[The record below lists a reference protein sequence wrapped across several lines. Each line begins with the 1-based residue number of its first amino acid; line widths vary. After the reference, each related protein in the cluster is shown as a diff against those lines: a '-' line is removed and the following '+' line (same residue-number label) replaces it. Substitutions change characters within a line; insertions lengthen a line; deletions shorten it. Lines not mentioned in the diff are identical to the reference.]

1 MSEEKHSF
9 RMAMLLFYDQQPD
22 LLKVIDQ
29 EELIEYGHLL
39 EILSTFSTIKIPEE
53 VRYRKKARYCLFPL
67 DQWDPLTEI
76 IFKARKIQKD

>member
-39 EILSTFSTIKIPEE
+39 EILSTFSPIKIPEE
-53 VRYRKKARYCLFPL
+53 VRYRKKGTALSLSIRSMGST
-67 DQWDPLTEI
+67 D
-76 IFKARKIQKD
+76 